1 MRAKIIIPRGRM
13 PRDVVL
19 NYVVRPCCSNVYSF
33 LLSFFSSPNLSGV
46 SSAAEVLDGAWEAH
60 SRHICSSI
68 RHHQEGCA
76 YARNFN
82 PGCDVSYR
90 SLVPFF
96 LPLSSIFVPVGRA
109 QLSLAFGSR
118 SRWVWNVDRA
128 CLWLH
133 PA

>member
-13 PRDVVL
+13 PQDVVL
-19 NYVVRPCCSNVYSF
+19 NYVVRPSCSNVYSF
-33 LLSFFSSPNLSGV
+33 LLSFFLPPNLSGV

-90 SLVPFF
+90 SVVPFF
-96 LPLSSIFVPVGRA
+96 LH
-109 QLSLAFGSR
+109 LSLPFLCPSGAHS
-118 SRWVWNVDRA
+118 S
-128 CLWLH
+128 L
-133 PA
+133 